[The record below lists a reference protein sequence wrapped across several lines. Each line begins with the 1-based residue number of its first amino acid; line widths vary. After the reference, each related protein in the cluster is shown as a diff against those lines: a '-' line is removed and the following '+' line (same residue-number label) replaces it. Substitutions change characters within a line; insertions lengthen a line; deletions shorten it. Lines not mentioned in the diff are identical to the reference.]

1 MRSKIK
7 NKLSF
12 IVYEHKKPPKYF
24 EIKKSIIRSFFIAFP
39 AVSTIFFLFGVISL
53 VQIHVFSSKKDSAEV
68 QALNEQIAALNT
80 ELKTITTNNTNLLA
94 KVTKGSSK
102 IANSQLLFKIPLAQQ
117 DFTVTES
124 TFFQIDK
131 FRTSNKENKLR
142 VRFNLVNITKGPTK
156 ISGYFA
162 LKVKTNTG
170 IFFYPQTMLKNKDE
184 FLSFS
189 NGESFTTSRFR
200 PVDAT
205 FDVPYNSIDA
215 DSLLAVYVYT
225 RAGDII
231 YKQNMNLVGG
241 E

>member
-24 EIKKSIIRSFFIAFP
+24 EIKKSVIRAFFIAFP
-39 AVSTIFFLFGVISL
+39 AISTIFFLFGVISL
-53 VQIHVFSSKKDSAEV
+53 VQIHVFSSKKDSVEV
-68 QALNEQIAALNT
+68 HGLKTKINFLNT
-80 ELKTITTNNTNLLA
+80 ELNTVSKSNTTLLA
-94 KVTKGSSK
+94 KIKGGSSK

-124 TFFQIDK
+124 RFFQIDK
-131 FRTSNKENKLR
+131 FRVSNKKSKLR
-142 VRFNLVNITKGPTK
+142 IKFNLVNITKGPTK

-162 LKVKTNTG
+162 LKVKTNKG
-170 IFFYPQTMLKNKDE
+170 IFFYPATILKNKDE
-184 FLSFS
+184 FLAFS

-205 FDVPYNSIDA
+205 FDIAFNTVDR

-231 YKQNMNLVGG
+231 YKKNMSLVGDK
-241 E
+241 